1 MEAELLWL
9 VDTQVCIRV
18 DRDFGFVCF
27 RDVLVM
33 ILVYI
38 YSVPKPS

>member
-18 DRDFGFVCF
+18 DRD
-27 RDVLVM
+27 VLVM